1 MGAGCHFV
9 SGMHSSLVGVPV
21 PKKLMYYNAMVIRGA
36 DYSVEL
42 WFSQSIRSGYR
53 TNHVLRVGWEKIG
66 FRCKR

>member
-1 MGAGCHFV
+1 
-9 SGMHSSLVGVPV
+9 
-21 PKKLMYYNAMVIRGA
+21 MYYNAMVIRGA